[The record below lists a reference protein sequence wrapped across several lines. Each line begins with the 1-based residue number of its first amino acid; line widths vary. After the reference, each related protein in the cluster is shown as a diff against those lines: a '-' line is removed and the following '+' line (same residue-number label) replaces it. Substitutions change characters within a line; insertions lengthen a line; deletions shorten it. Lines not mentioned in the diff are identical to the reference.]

1 MPFQDI
7 DEATDTPLPRSP
19 TQFELW
25 LRKIFLEDL
34 GLKLLALGIT
44 MVLWLAV
51 TGQNKPVTQRISGV
65 QLNFLKHEGL
75 EISSDPLASVEVTV
89 HGSPSSLDQLKLRD
103 LMVTVDISDQ
113 KAGERVVRLSPETVR
128 MDLPAG
134 VKIVGF
140 RPTTIPIRLEPTI
153 ERSLDVQVKLEGSV
167 SDGYEVTS
175 TRVNPGKIR
184 VRGPAD
190 RVSSLPHA
198 VTETVR
204 LDGRKESFSLSRV
217 AINIA
222 DPKIEILDPN
232 VDVRVEIT
240 EKKRDDNKLGSGIPQ
255 GPPYLA
261 RLLATSPRINFHS
274 PCRDYEETFWH

>member
-7 DEATDTPLPRSP
+7 DEATDTPLPQPP
-19 TQFELW
+19 TRFELW
-25 LRKIFLEDL
+25 LRKIFLEDW

-51 TGQNKPVTQRISGV
+51 TGQNKPVTQRLSGV
-65 QLNFLKHEGL
+65 QINFLKHEGL
-75 EISSDPLASVEVTV
+75 EISNDPLSSVEVTV
-89 HGSPSSLDQLKLRD
+89 NGSPSLLDQMKLRD
-103 LMVTVDISDQ
+103 LVVTVDISNQ

-134 VKIVGF
+134 VKVLGF

-153 ERSLDVQVKLEGSV
+153 ERALDVEVKLEGSV
-167 SDGYEVTS
+167 SEGYEVTN
-175 TRVNPGKIR
+175 TRVTPNKIR

-190 RVSSLPHA
+190 RVSLLPQA
-198 VTETVR
+198 MTETVR

-217 AINIA
+217 AINIS

-232 VDVRVEIT
+232 VEVRVEIA
-240 EKKRDDNKLGSGIPQ
+240 ERKRDDNKLGLGAS
-255 GPPYLA
+255 PPYMA
-261 RLLATSPRINFHS
+261 AIVMASPR
-274 PCRDYEETFWH
+274 R